1 MGPENALKVAVIG
14 ATGYTGS
21 HVCVELLSR
30 GHHVTGIC
38 RNPGKLGNHSNY
50 STRSIDVEN
59 TSIQEL
65 VNVFSGQDVVIKYS
79 IFHAAL
85 TLVVMDL
92 VTAERNS
99 YTVRTQ
105 PSVSDTSALHGNN
118 T

>member
-1 MGPENALKVAVIG
+1 MTPENALKVAVIG

-30 GHHVTGIC
+30 GHHVAGIC
-38 RNPGKLGNHSNY
+38 RNPGKLGNHSHY
-50 STRSIDVEN
+50 FARSVDVEN

-65 VNVFSGQDVVIKYS
+65 VDVFSGQDVVIKYS
-79 IFHAAL
+79 LFDAVL

-92 VTAERNS
+92 AMAERNRH
-99 YTVRTQ
+99 TVRTQ
-105 PSVSDTSALHGNN
+105 PSVSDASALHGNN